1 METIT
6 VDSSLCVRCGLCVRD
21 CPMGILALPPDGQV
35 PRCVAPSCIACN
47 HCVCVCP
54 TGALRLKGLRDE
66 SVVAKSASPA
76 SREQV
81 AALVRERRSVRQF
94 RPEPLPH
101 SVIRDLLATSCSAPT
116 GGNMRPVSYVVVE
129 KPELLS
135 EMRDLCCEALRKVA
149 AADPIIR
156 PKLEA
161 MLGAVKAGH
170 DVVLRGVPQLLVAY
184 APSGE
189 HTGGMADIDLAIALT
204 TAELVA
210 ASMGL
215 GTCWNGFI
223 MLSYNTSPA
232 MQEARLRLQCFGSL
246 WSPRLTSAGSALCL
260 LCALQLFERLG
271 VPRGSRIE
279 VLMIGTPAV
288 QYTRAVVRDPPPIVF
303 N

>member
-1 METIT
+1 MDTIA

-21 CPMGILALPPDGQV
+21 CPMGIIALPPDGQV
-35 PRCVAPSCIACN
+35 PRCVAPSCIACD

-135 EMRDLCCEALRKVA
+135 EMRHLCCEALRKIA
-149 AADPIIR
+149 AADSALR
-156 PKLEA
+156 PRMEGLLK
-161 MLGAVKAGH
+161 AVEAGH
-170 DVVLRGVPQLLVAY
+170 DVVLRGAPQLLVAH
-184 APSGE
+184 APSGQ
-189 HTGGMADIDLAIALT
+189 HTAAMADIDLAIALT

-210 ASMGL
+210 VSMGL
-215 GTCWNGFI
+215 GTCWNGF
-223 MLSYNTSPA
+223 
-232 MQEARLRLQCFGSL
+232 
-246 WSPRLTSAGSALCL
+246 
-260 LCALQLFERLG
+260 LFERLG

-288 QYTRAVVRDPPPIVF
+288 QYARAVVRDPPTIVF